1 MAHTKWSS
9 KETLHF
15 VAADTDI
22 LSILLLN
29 FSEFRE
35 KQVILDQ
42 SAHLRLLDINA
53 LVEAIENDQDQD
65 MMIMKQRRLFPL
77 SFFFG
82 MTHALIGTD
91 ILCSPRGFGPQM
103 VLKTC
108 IDFASYLFQGENSL
122 YHLKIMMHSFA
133 LSLLFIRKGLQT
145 KSEGHVKKLSA
156 LVMTSAERLKT

>member
-1 MAHTKWSS
+1 MTCVEELTCNHEEADTRMMAHAKWSS

-53 LVEAIENDQDQD
+53 LVEAVVYDQDQD
-65 MMIMKQRRLFPL
+65 IMIMKQRRLFPL

-82 MTHALIGTD
+82 IIHALIGTD
-91 ILCSPRGFGPQM
+91 ILSTWFWPSNG
-103 VLKTC
+103 
-108 IDFASYLFQGENSL
+108 S
-122 YHLKIMMHSFA
+122 
-133 LSLLFIRKGLQT
+133 
-145 KSEGHVKKLSA
+145 
-156 LVMTSAERLKT
+156 

>member
-1 MAHTKWSS
+1 MAHAKWSS

-82 MTHALIGTD
+82 IIHALIGTD
-91 ILCSPRGFGPQM
+91 ILSTWFWPSNG
-103 VLKTC
+103 
-108 IDFASYLFQGENSL
+108 S
-122 YHLKIMMHSFA
+122 
-133 LSLLFIRKGLQT
+133 
-145 KSEGHVKKLSA
+145 
-156 LVMTSAERLKT
+156 